1 LPSPSVAVRLE
12 LPASPAAV
20 TGIGRRE
27 AFLWTAICLLANQA
41 VQLVDTSSFD
51 AFATSLLTQNYI
63 YWLACYVVIYRLHV
77 TDRTARATR
86 LDGSLVLAICV
97 LIFFTS
103 FLPYRF
109 GTGLLASI
117 TAGYFLTANGG
128 DRNIRAA
135 GGVLLALS
143 TQLVWGPIL
152 FQLFT
157 PELLR
162 ADAALVGE
170 VLASLRPDIIWHNTT
185 FLSPDG
191 HAIALIGGCS
201 SFNNVS
207 TAVLACVAIAM
218 LMRTE
223 WVRRDFATLAIA
235 CAVMILVNTLRL
247 CLLAWSG
254 EMHAFWHDGAGAQI
268 LGIGQTLAVLLIA
281 WRGATPRRHAA

>member
-1 LPSPSVAVRLE
+1 MPSPSAARLE
-12 LPASPAAV
+12 LPALPAAV
-20 TGIGRRE
+20 AGIGRRE
-27 AFLWTAICLLANQA
+27 VCLWAAICVLANQA
-41 VQLVDTSSFD
+41 VQLVDTSSFE
-51 AFATSLLTQNYI
+51 AFAASLATQNYI
-63 YWLACYVVIYRLHV
+63 YWLACYAVIYRLHV
-77 TDRTARATR
+77 SDRARRATR
-86 LDGSLVLAICV
+86 IDGCLVLAMCV
-97 LIFFTS
+97 SVFFTS

-117 TAGYFLTANGG
+117 TAGYFLTADGG
-128 DRNIRAA
+128 DRNVKAA

-170 VLASLRPDIIWHNTT
+170 ILTSLRPDIIWRDTS
-185 FLSPDG
+185 FVAPDG

-207 TAVLACVAIAM
+207 TAVLACATIAM
-218 LMRTE
+218 LTRTE
-223 WVRRDFATLAIA
+223 WVRRDVATVAIA
-235 CAVMILVNTLRL
+235 CVVMILINALRL

-254 EMHAFWHDGAGAQI
+254 ASHLFWHDGAGAQI

-281 WRGATPRRHAA
+281 WWGAAPWRRTA